1 MTATC
6 SPLGAG
12 KWRDEYAE
20 YFRGAESVTVVADDD
35 VPGYRHA
42 RTVARSLRTVVA
54 DDDVRVCAP
63 HAGKDVAEH
72 LAFGHALDDLEALSD
87 NELMVLCSDMADMAA
102 SVAVILHAEI
112 NEAEDEMFAAP
123 DGYRLSDSGNSDRF
137 VDLAEGE
144 VRWVREWGHWIVW
157 RKGSWR
163 LDLKDSLVTQMA
175 KRVGRRL
182 LILSEDH
189 DEESLF
195 RAGMRAESAPSL
207 ANMIKLA
214 RGIPGVMVEHEDL
227 DANPYI
233 LNCTN
238 GTVDLRTGELL
249 PHNPADL
256 CTQQCPVD
264 YDPTATSELWER
276 CLECWQPDPVMRD
289 YLQREMGAAATG
301 KATETLS
308 VHYGLGGNGKSKFFG
323 AVQRV
328 LGPYSVEP
336 HKSLLMVS
344 KHEQHATVIADLFRV
359 RLGVFSE
366 TEEKA
371 SLNDAQVKNLT
382 GGDRMRCR
390 RMKED
395 PWSFD
400 PTHTLVMFSNYKP
413 EIHGTDEGI
422 WRRVRLIPWEVKIP
436 KEEIDGDLADKLA
449 AELPAI
455 LTWMVEGAR
464 RFLADKQLWA
474 PDKVMV
480 ATDEYRNK
488 EDTVGRFVAEMIE
501 LDPTARTE
509 SSVLNMAHT
518 EWARD
523 SGINEHAIAGHWR
536 KVAGQLRNQG
546 AESGKGAGGARHW
559 DGISLRSGGT

>member
-1 MTATC
+1 MTC
-6 SPLGAG
+6 LGIAI
-12 KWRDEYAE
+12 
-20 YFRGAESVTVVADDD
+20 
-35 VPGYRHA
+35 A
-42 RTVARSLRTVVA
+42 RAVARSLRTVVA
-54 DDDVRVCAP
+54 DDDVRVCASY
-63 HAGKDVAEH
+63 AGKDVAEH
-72 LAFGHALDDLEALSD
+72 LAYGHSIEDLEVLSE
-87 NELMVLCSDMADMAA
+87 NELTQRCCDMADMSA

-112 NEAEDEMFAAP
+112 NQAEDEMFAAP

-137 VDLAEGE
+137 IDLAEGQ

-157 RKGSWR
+157 RKGRWR
-163 LDLKDSLVTQMA
+163 LDPKDSLVTQMA

-182 LILSEDH
+182 LTLSEEH

-238 GTVDLRTGELL
+238 GTVDVRTGELL

-264 YDPTATSELWER
+264 YDPSATSELWER
-276 CLECWQPDPVMRD
+276 CLERWQPDPVMRD

-449 AELPAI
+449 AELQAI
-455 LTWMVEGAR
+455 LTWIVEGAR
-464 RFLADKQLWA
+464 RYLADKQLWA

-480 ATDEYRNK
+480 ATDEYRNR
-488 EDTVGRFVAEMIE
+488 EDTVGRFIDQVIE
-501 LDPTARTE
+501 FDHPARTQ

-518 EWARD
+518 LWARD
-523 SGINEHAIAGHWR
+523 NGISEHAIADHWKR
-536 KVAGQLRNQG
+536 VVAEFRRRDVKDDRGAQG
-546 AESGKGAGGARHW
+546 VRYWFGVHSHQVHEKA
-559 DGISLRSGGT
+559 ITL